1 MMRKKR
7 IAIIGYGAIARDV
20 LTTLQDTAF
29 VENIAVLHRTLPK
42 QIEDQ
47 AINHFNTLEALRN
60 WKPDLVIEA
69 AGHEAVRNYVPI
81 LLENGFPVL
90 VSSVGALHDDQLFE
104 NLLAKAEQGQTRLLL
119 PSGAIGVL
127 DYVRACRF
135 TNDPHIV
142 YESRKPI
149 QAWQKELAERGYDL
163 KTLHEPVVLF
173 EGMAREAARLYPAN
187 LNVAAT
193 LALAGIG
200 MDHTHVRVVADPSIT
215 GNQHH
220 IHIQSDHG
228 QMSVTFENNVS
239 PSNPKSSRIV
249 SKSIVAALQ
258 HYFSP
263 CQFL

>member
-7 IAIIGYGAIARDV
+7 IAIIGFGAIARDV
-20 LTTLQDTAF
+20 LTILHDTVF
-29 VENIAVLHRTLPK
+29 VESIAVLHRTLPDHDEVHK
-42 QIEDQ
+42 VV
-47 AINHFNTLEALRN
+47 HFNTLEALRN

-69 AGHEAVRNYVPI
+69 AGHEAVRNYVPL

-90 VSSVGALHDDQLFE
+90 VSSVGALHDETLFE
-104 NLLAKAEQGQTRLLL
+104 NLLAKAEQGQTHLLL
-119 PSGAIGVL
+119 PSGAIGAL

-135 TNDPHIV
+135 TKDQHIV
-142 YESRKPI
+142 YESRKPV
-149 QAWQKELAERGYDL
+149 QAWQKELAERGYDFR
-163 KTLHEPVVLF
+163 TLHEPVILF

-200 MDHTHVRVVADPSIT
+200 MDLTHVRVVADPSIT
-215 GNQHH
+215 ANQHH
-220 IHIQSDHG
+220 IHIHSDHG
-228 QMSVTFENNVS
+228 QMSVTFENTVS

-249 SKSIVAALQ
+249 SKSIVAAVQ

-263 CQFL
+263 YQFL

>member
-1 MMRKKR
+1 MRKKR
-7 IAIIGYGAIARDV
+7 IAIIGYGAIAREV
-20 LTTLQDTAF
+20 LTTLQNTAF
-29 VENIAVLHRTLPK
+29 VEHLAILHRTLPDGHELQK
-42 QIEDQ
+42 VD
-47 AINHFNTLEALRN
+47 HFNNLDEFCN

-69 AGHEAVRNYVPI
+69 AGHDAVRNYVSI

-119 PSGAIGVL
+119 PSGAIGAL

-135 TNDPHIV
+135 TADQHIV
-142 YESRKPI
+142 YESRKPV
-149 QAWQKELAERGYDL
+149 QAWQNELVERGYEI

-200 MDHTHVRVVADPSIT
+200 MDQTHVRVVADPSIT

-228 QMSVTFENNVS
+228 RMSVTFENTVS

>member
-1 MMRKKR
+1 MRKKR

-29 VENIAVLHRTLPK
+29 VENLAVLHRTFPT
-42 QIEDQ
+42 QDDAQ
-47 AINHFNTLEALRN
+47 TINHFNTLDALRN
-60 WKPDLVIEA
+60 WKPDFVIEA
-69 AGHEAVRNYVPI
+69 AGHDAVRSYVPD

-90 VSSVGALHDDQLFE
+90 VSSVGALHDDELFE
-104 NLLAKAEQGQTRLLL
+104 SLLAKAEQGQTRLLL
-119 PSGAIGVL
+119 PSGAIGAL

-135 TNDPHIV
+135 TKDQHIV
-142 YESRKPI
+142 YESRKPV
-149 QAWQKELAERGYDL
+149 QAWQNELAERGYDFG
-163 KTLHEPVVLF
+163 TLHEPVILF

-193 LALAGIG
+193 LALAGVG
-200 MDHTHVRVVADPSIT
+200 MDQTHVRVVADPSIT

-228 QMSVTFENNVS
+228 QMRVTFENAVS